1 MHLLAI
7 GPSIDRNDRF
17 PFPFIYL
24 KLDKGTSF
32 GRTLPVWGLIE
43 REYPWET
50 MIWVALKEKACVTG
64 AGHLLIFLFFFFSH
78 RPRVIKIS
86 SFALKTDFD
95 PLFVLLLLSYFE
107 AFEHNC
113 LAINFWVSGFSLKGF
128 IKNMNISFG
137 GILFT
142 LIRCSFFCYRIE
154 KFLF

>member
-1 MHLLAI
+1 M
-7 GPSIDRNDRF
+7 GPYREGVPLGNDDLGSPEGESLRNRRRSFTYFSI
-17 PFPFIYL
+17 
-24 KLDKGTSF
+24 
-32 GRTLPVWGLIE
+32 
-43 REYPWET
+43 
-50 MIWVALKEKACVTG
+50 
-64 AGHLLIFLFFFFSH
+64 FFFFSH

-142 LIRCSFFCYRIE
+142 LIRCSFFGYRIE